1 MKTGVRLFLASDGT
15 TIFGEI
21 NEETGLI
28 PAPIKLSEGTKD
40 YGLLHI
46 ESRHG
51 QQIKQSGFK
60 GVIEFV
66 ENVAQNYTDIKEGK
80 VRNSN
85 KTYIIE
91 VSDKYNNTLFVELS
105 QDGSY
110 WNVNSADVFRKKY
123 SQGKKPFGL
132 LPKCR
137 ISNRLLM
144 ILCGHK
150 GIPIPILPQTELYP
164 KW

>member
-51 QQIKQSGFK
+51 
-60 GVIEFV
+60 
-66 ENVAQNYTDIKEGK
+66 
-80 VRNSN
+80 
-85 KTYIIE
+85 
-91 VSDKYNNTLFVELS
+91 
-105 QDGSY
+105 
-110 WNVNSADVFRKKY
+110 
-123 SQGKKPFGL
+123 
-132 LPKCR
+132 
-137 ISNRLLM
+137 
-144 ILCGHK
+144 
-150 GIPIPILPQTELYP
+150 
-164 KW
+164 